1 MKNFVFIV
9 VLMMLL
15 KPVLPV
21 FEYIIN
27 YDYIAKVLCENKAKP
42 VLKCNGKC
50 HLMKQLAKES
60 ETEKPLASNKKVMQ
74 EVELLF
80 CQASF
85 FESDFSY
92 YFEPNFTEINPN
104 YFNFYSFLDE
114 NKIFHPPTIFYNSIV

>member
-9 VLMMLL
+9 VLMLVL
-15 KPVLPV
+15 KPVFPV
-21 FEYIIN
+21 VEYIIN

-60 ETEKPLASNKKVMQ
+60 ESEKPISSSKKMTQ
-74 EVELLF
+74 EVEVLF
-80 CQASF
+80 CQTTSF
-85 FESDFSY
+85 ETDFSY
-92 YFEPNFTEINPN
+92 YYEPNFNEINPN
-104 YFNFYSFLDE
+104 YFNFYSFLDV